1 MKKQVDLTY
10 MKLGIA
16 RQYELE
22 KKINEK
28 IPSDDPKNRLF
39 KQMVSEGICGIS
51 ALASLGTSTVEWNR
65 NIKSMLDKMP
75 SLVRIENP
83 LVIIGESG
91 TGKESMAR
99 VLHWLANGSDKRFIP
114 VNCSAIPDTMLESE
128 LFGYEKGAFTGA
140 ENRRIGLIETAKG
153 GSIFLDELGKM
164 GAHLQHKL
172 LRVIEERKLRRLGSE
187 KDTPIDD
194 VKFII
199 ALQPGDVKDAI
210 VPDLLNRLNLYNA
223 IDLPPLTERLKA
235 DPNITHDVLMK
246 MQLKMD
252 LMTAG
257 ERKKVDDLM
266 AKVNEAKD
274 RYEKSLRRT
283 DVRKIRQR
291 ADGHVEAD
299 EKIIPDQLMMT
310 KESAQHFK
318 KYIKLSAELSLLKSP
333 VRLSP
338 KAEDYLVNYDGYG
351 GKNFRELENVLKTA
365 ILNAHIAR
373 RKVIEL
379 NDLPKEVRNPSAKTT
394 VTATK
399 EENKANFFDELM
411 HVLLK
416 DIIKHADEIKKSIV
430 QEKILSIVRR
440 GGNIKSTLKSEGAI
454 KKESDYTGFYKK
466 LERILG
472 KAFIKDIRT

>member
-1 MKKQVDLTY
+1 M
-10 MKLGIA
+10 
-16 RQYELE
+16 
-22 KKINEK
+22 
-28 IPSDDPKNRLF
+28 
-39 KQMVSEGICGIS
+39 
-51 ALASLGTSTVEWNR
+51 
-65 NIKSMLDKMP
+65 
-75 SLVRIENP
+75 
-83 LVIIGESG
+83 
-91 TGKESMAR
+91 
-99 VLHWLANGSDKRFIP
+99 
-114 VNCSAIPDTMLESE
+114 
-128 LFGYEKGAFTGA
+128 
-140 ENRRIGLIETAKG
+140 
-153 GSIFLDELGKM
+153 
-164 GAHLQHKL
+164 
-172 LRVIEERKLRRLGSE
+172 
-187 KDTPIDD
+187 
-194 VKFII
+194 
-199 ALQPGDVKDAI
+199 
-210 VPDLLNRLNLYNA
+210 
-223 IDLPPLTERLKA
+223 TERLKA

-454 KKESDYTGFYKK
+454 KKESDYPGFYKK